1 MPLSLCGGI
10 GEPPAGAGAQT
21 LNSRTPGRYKSS
33 RLSFQVCPSSAFS
46 CSHTA
51 DVRRAGYAARLTL
64 FLEEFEERGC
74 CSDLYPDTVSFS
86 PVEVDPELEPESAEY
101 LVALEQAT
109 AALEQCVNLCKA
121 HVMMVTCFDIGV
133 AATAAVPGPQEVDV

>member
-1 MPLSLCGGI
+1 MPLSLCGGP
-10 GEPPAGAGAQT
+10 GEPPAGAGAQI
-21 LNSRTPGRYKSS
+21 LNSGTSSRYRGS
-33 RLSFQVCPSSAFS
+33 RLSLQVCPSSALS
-46 CSHTA
+46 RSHTA
-51 DVRRAGYAARLTL
+51 DVRRAGYAAQLTL
-64 FLEEFEERGC
+64 FLEELEERGRC
-74 CSDLYPDTVSFS
+74 PDLYPDTVSLS
-86 PVEVDPELEPESAEY
+86 PVEVDPELRPESAEY